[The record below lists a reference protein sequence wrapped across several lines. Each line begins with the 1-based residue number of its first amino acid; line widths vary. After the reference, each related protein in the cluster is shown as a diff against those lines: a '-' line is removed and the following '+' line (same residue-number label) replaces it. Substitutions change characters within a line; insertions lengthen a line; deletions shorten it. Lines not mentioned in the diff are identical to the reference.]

1 MVNPDPKFQDKQ
13 RFVKIKF
20 MGSSCVVPPEAV
32 AQMVE
37 DDFSDREPG
46 EEYTT
51 EDVWLTPH
59 EYDNLP
65 EFNGW

>member
-20 MGSSCVVPPEAV
+20 DGSSCVVPPEAV
-32 AQMVE
+32 AQMVA
-37 DDFSDREPG
+37 DDFSEG
-46 EEYTT
+46 EKYTT

-59 EYDNLP
+59 EYENLP